1 MTRRFGLPWP
11 YRSRTEYHH
20 HDDRDL
26 TDEWQKEVYEHAA
39 DLAQR
44 FGYDN
49 ILDVGCGSGFKLI
62 RYFEH
67 RNTLGLELDCNL
79 GFLKNEY
86 PQRSWD
92 LSDFSAVPDFEPDL
106 VICADVIEHL
116 TDPDA
121 LLDYLIRLKA
131 RHYVIS
137 TPDRSLLYRPWQ
149 KRYWGPPRNPSH
161 QREWTSK
168 EFFRYISDTF
178 EVVDHLITRRDQA
191 TQMIVC
197 TPGTKNSP

>member
-1 MTRRFGLPWP
+1 MTRRFGISWP
-11 YRSRTEYHH
+11 YRSRSEYHH

-39 DLAQR
+39 NLAR
-44 FGYDN
+44 SSGYKN

-62 RYFEH
+62 QSFEDF
-67 RNTLGLELDCNL
+67 NTLGLELACNL
-79 GFLKNEY
+79 DFLKSRY
-86 PQRSWD
+86 PQRNWG
-92 LSDFSAVPDFEPDL
+92 LSDLQSTPNFQPDL

-116 TDPDA
+116 TDPDE
-121 LLDYLIRLKA
+121 LLSFLVRLNA
-131 RHYVIS
+131 GHVVLS

-161 QREWTSK
+161 QREWTSR

-178 EVVDHLITRRDQA
+178 EVVEHAITRKDQA

-197 TPGTKNSP
+197 KPGR

>member
-1 MTRRFGLPWP
+1 MARRFGISWP
-11 YRSRTEYHH
+11 YRSRSEYHH

-39 DLAQR
+39 NLAHSND
-44 FGYDN
+44 YKN

-62 RYFEH
+62 QFFEGF
-67 RNTLGLELDCNL
+67 NTLGLELVCNL
-79 GFLKNEY
+79 DFLKSTY
-86 PQRSWD
+86 PQRNWG
-92 LSDFSAVPDFEPDL
+92 LSDLQSTPDFQPDL

-116 TDPDA
+116 TDPDE
-121 LLDYLIRLKA
+121 LLSFLVRLNA
-131 RHYVIS
+131 GHIVLS

-161 QREWTSK
+161 QREWTSR

-178 EVVDHLITRRDQA
+178 EVVEHVITRKDQA

-197 TPGTKNSP
+197 KPGR